1 VSKVKTHKNLE
12 VWRLAIELAKDVYAI
27 TSEYPREESFGLVSQ
42 MRRAAVSVAS
52 NIAEGA
58 ARNGDK
64 EFVRFLYVALGS
76 ASELDTHIEISRAV
90 LLSGPSCLDLLQGKV
105 ARVAMLLSGLIRSV
119 RQRSEQS
126 GAIKY
131 E

>member
-1 VSKVKTHKNLE
+1 VPTVKTHKNLE
-12 VWRLAIELAKDVYAI
+12 VWRLAIELAKDGYVI
-27 TSEYPREESFGLVSQ
+27 TSEYPRGESFGLVSQ

-76 ASELDTHIEISRAV
+76 ASELDTHIEISRVV
-90 LLSGPSCLDLLQGKV
+90 LLSEPSCLDELQSKV
-105 ARVAMLLSGLIRSV
+105 AKVAI
-119 RQRSEQS
+119 
-126 GAIKY
+126 Y
-131 E
+131 

>member
-1 VSKVKTHKNLE
+1 VKTHKDLE

-27 TSEYPREESFGLVSQ
+27 TSEFPREESFGLVSQ

-90 LLSGPSCLDLLQGKV
+90 LLSEPSRLEGLQGKV
-105 ARVAMLLSGLIRSV
+105 AKVAMLLSGLIRSV
-119 RQRSEQS
+119 KHRSERLS
-126 GAIKY
+126 TAKY

>member
-1 VSKVKTHKNLE
+1 VKTHKDLE

-76 ASELDTHIEISRAV
+76 ASELDTHIEVSRVV
-90 LLSGPSCLDLLQGKV
+90 LLCEPSHLKKLQDKV
-105 ARVAMLLSGLIRSV
+105 AKVAMLLSGLIRSV
-119 RQRSEQS
+119 RHRSE
-126 GAIKY
+126 GLGPAKY